1 MSTAVGDNKRLVQK
15 KNKAVKTANIKVSTE
30 DKDLISTKNKS
41 NEKSSNKNKTS
52 IGKNDITDIFQ
63 QTKDLEDK
71 LNILKADKERSEGE
85 DFEKIKILNNSISLL
100 DKKHKNLYKTNYSL
114 LSKLKDM
121 QNNLTKEF
129 DNKFKMSKILSKQK
143 KLDNESNLNIQIK
156 AKEME
161 IQIEERRGEF
171 IQKQYE
177 KLEKMENDG
186 DEKTLYDRL
195 QELKSQ
201 IAEYENDINK
211 LKEIE
216 QSYSKKDFDKDYE
229 QLNKKYQVLQN
240 SKEFEMK
247 KKEKEEENEIN
258 EEKRKK
264 DAEEKK
270 KKFLEK
276 RKKEKEEKRLKIENR
291 EKNGRREKF
300 QDEIKINNTLPPIER
315 MKEYAKEIR
324 KEELDDVEDYDG
336 KKSVKIKKMWDNFSK
351 ELNELDQNSLT
362 SRQNKMSKSG
372 NIKTSGNVE
381 NIFSSYKSYQDYLK
395 KVTSKIDNS
404 TPKIHLFS
412 EKEKGVMNK
421 YMPKFMEDMNKRYQ
435 DVENEIN
442 KNLEDMGKKKEEAN
456 AVKDSKKLEIDIT
469 KMDSKKEEMIKKER
483 KIKINENIK
492 KIYNLKK
499 EIRKL
504 EQMIKEKKKI
514 ILKAKKN
521 NDTLR
526 KIIIEI
532 KLIKEQEKN
541 NQEKIEEEGE
551 EGEGEG
557 EEGEESQGEEG
568 EEGEEGAAQ

>member
-1 MSTAVGDNKRLVQK
+1 M
-15 KNKAVKTANIKVSTE
+15 
-30 DKDLISTKNKS
+30 
-41 NEKSSNKNKTS
+41 
-52 IGKNDITDIFQ
+52 
-63 QTKDLEDK
+63 EDK

-161 IQIEERRGEF
+161 IQIAERRGEF

-195 QELKSQ
+195 QELKSK

-229 QLNKKYQVLQN
+229 KLNKKYQVLQN

-300 QDEIKINNTLPPIER
+300 QDEIKINTTLPPIER
-315 MKEYAKEIR
+315 MKEYGKEIR

-381 NIFSSYKSYQDYLK
+381 NIFSSHKSYQDYLK

-551 EGEGEG
+551 EGEGE
-557 EEGEESQGEEG
+557 EGEESQGEEG
-568 EEGEEGAAQ
+568 EEGAA